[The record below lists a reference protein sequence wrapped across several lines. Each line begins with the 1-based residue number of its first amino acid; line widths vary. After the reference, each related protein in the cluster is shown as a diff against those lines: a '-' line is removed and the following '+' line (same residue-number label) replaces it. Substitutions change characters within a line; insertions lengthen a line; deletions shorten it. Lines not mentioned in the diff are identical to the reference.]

1 MTTIKIFRVV
11 VLLNIILLSGCT
23 VFYDSLRV
31 EVSKGFIGW
40 CYVIPIN
47 DKSVEPSPLENGK
60 YLVDSTGIV
69 LIPQSEFDVRKSYVL
84 KVYEDDVDISN
95 DTRYAG
101 SVYSSRSTDTIEYR
115 YIHFFIP
122 SQNERSIPDASEY
135 WRDKHHEYTSSK
147 YMKFDSLVSVR
158 KINF

>member
-1 MTTIKIFRVV
+1 MTTIKKYRLVI
-11 VLLNIILLSGCT
+11 LLNLILFSGCS
-23 VFYDSLRV
+23 VFYESLRV
-31 EVSKGFIGW
+31 EVPKGFVGW
-40 CYVIPIN
+40 CYVIPVK

-60 YLVDSTGIV
+60 YLVDSSGVV
-69 LIPQSEFDVRKSYVL
+69 LIPESEFDVSKSYVL

-135 WRDKHHEYTSSK
+135 WRDKHYEYTSSK
-147 YMKFDSLVSVR
+147 YMKFDSLISAR
-158 KINF
+158 KIIF